1 MPTLAENRSAFFD
14 YEILTSYEAGLVLDG
29 AEVKAAKAGQINL
42 KGSFVTFH
50 QGQARLT
57 NAHISRYKHA
67 VPDPSYDPTHSRSLL
82 LHKKEIAAIRAQTQ
96 EKGLTIV
103 PLKVYTKGHLVK
115 VSIGVARGRHQY
127 DKRDVLKK
135 RANDRDARVALKA
148 SDR

>member
-1 MPTLAENRSAFFD
+1 MPSLAENRSVFFD
-14 YEILTSYEAGLVLDG
+14 YEILDTYEAGLVLDG
-29 AEVKAAKAGQINL
+29 AEVKAVKSGSVNL

-50 QGQARLT
+50 NGEARLT

-67 VPDPSYDPTHSRSLL
+67 IPNPNYDPTHSRILL
-82 LHKKEIAAIRAQTQ
+82 LHKKQVTLLRAQSQ

-115 VSIGVARGRHQY
+115 ISIGVARGRHQY

-135 RANDRDARVALKA
+135 RATDRDARQAHKT
-148 SDR
+148 SDY

>member
-1 MPTLAENRSAFFD
+1 MPSLAENRAAFFD
-14 YEILTSYEAGLVLDG
+14 YEILDTYEAGLVLSG
-29 AEVKAAKAGQINL
+29 AEVKAAKAGSVNL

-50 QGQARLT
+50 NGEARLT
-57 NAHISRYKHA
+57 NAHIGRYKHA
-67 VPDPSYDPTHSRSLL
+67 MPDLTYDPTHSRSLL
-82 LHKKEIAAIRAQTQ
+82 LHKRQVAVLKAQSQ

-135 RANDRDARVALKA
+135 RATDRDARQAFKT
-148 SDR
+148 SDH